1 MTKNKDKPHGILN
14 TFLSIVSY
22 MPSKRRIL
30 IDSSTH
36 TSAVVCHLKARTQQ
50 EFDTWLELLKH
61 HRLYYQYKW
70 SHASPVTTPPVSSS
84 HATTTTTTTTN
95 ATTAS
100 PISTTLAAAM
110 ATTVTAIT
118 PIAQNQTSQ
127 SLSVIEE
134 SFGSGGGSGGGGQ
147 SRENHRTG
155 TSLQAIHASQS
166 SSGMTSLESGANR

>member
-50 EFDTWLELLKH
+50 EFETWLELLKH

-70 SHASPVTTPPVSSS
+70 SHASPVTTPPVSSTHS
-84 HATTTTTTTTN
+84 TTTN

-134 SFGSGGGSGGGGQ
+134 SFGSGGGGGQ

-155 TSLQAIHASQS
+155 VASLQSSQS
-166 SSGMTSLESGANR
+166 SSGLTFQNNTLTSLEGGSNR